1 MNGRNVIIIVLSISM
16 FLLMFHMHPRVHD
29 RLAQANPPDSCL
41 LINITNNIK
50 ELLDRMTA
58 LVEKQ
63 KELSIRVDENKDDLD
78 IAKVN
83 LGFNYLS
90 LFKDQS

>member
-1 MNGRNVIIIVLSISM
+1 MNGRNIIIIVLSISII
-16 FLLMFHMHPRVHD
+16 LLVFHMHPRVHD
-29 RLAQANPPDSCL
+29 RLGQAIHPDSCL
-41 LINITNNIK
+41 SINITNNIK
-50 ELLDRMTA
+50 ELLDRVTA
-58 LVEKQ
+58 LVEK
-63 KELSIRVDENKDDLD
+63 KESSIRVDENKDDLV